1 MKKMHVKRGDVVKV
15 ISGKDKGKEGKI
27 ITAIP
32 EKNKVVVEGVAL
44 VKKHQKA
51 RRQGEESGIIKVEAA
66 IDASN
71 VMRVCPKCGEPYH
84 TEFKIPQKDGI
95 CDRCGSE
102 LIIRKD
108 DEAETVLKRLTVYHD
123 QTAPLID
130 HYKAAGKLIAVD
142 GTKAV
147 EAVTQDIVNALN
159 A

>member
-51 RRQGEESGIIKVEAA
+51 RRQGEESGIHTVEAA

-71 VMRVCPKCGEPYH
+71 VMRVCPKSG
-84 TEFKIPQKDGI
+84 
-95 CDRCGSE
+95 
-102 LIIRKD
+102 
-108 DEAETVLKRLTVYHD
+108 
-123 QTAPLID
+123 
-130 HYKAAGKLIAVD
+130 KAARTGVKILED
-142 GTKAV
+142 GSKVRYCKKCEETYN
-147 EAVTQDIVNALN
+147 D
-159 A
+159 